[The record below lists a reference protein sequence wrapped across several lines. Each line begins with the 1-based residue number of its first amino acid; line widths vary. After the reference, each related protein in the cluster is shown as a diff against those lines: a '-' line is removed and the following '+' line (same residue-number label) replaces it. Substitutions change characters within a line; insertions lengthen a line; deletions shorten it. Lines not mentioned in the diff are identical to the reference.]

1 MATLKSLIST
11 LEYLNENLSLA
22 HYQAITLSHN
32 YSAIFEQDPETW
44 ARFTVL
50 ANDIEQTT
58 KAIQSLTEELKERR

>member
-1 MATLKSLIST
+1 MGTLKSLIST
-11 LEYLNENLSLA
+11 LEHLSENVSLA
-22 HYQAITLSHN
+22 HYQAITMAHD

-58 KAIQSLTEELKERR
+58 KAIRSLTEELKERR